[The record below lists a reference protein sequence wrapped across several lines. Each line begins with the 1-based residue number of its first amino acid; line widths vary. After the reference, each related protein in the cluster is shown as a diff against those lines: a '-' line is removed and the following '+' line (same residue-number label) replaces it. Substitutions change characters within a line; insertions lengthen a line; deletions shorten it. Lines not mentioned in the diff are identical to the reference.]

1 MAQRGS
7 DQHGPAR
14 DDELK
19 RELANELRAG
29 GPTRAEAWR
38 PWRAY
43 AVQHLWALGD
53 HAINQMPGG
62 GS

>member
-38 PWRAY
+38 EPE
-43 AVQHLWALGD
+43 
-53 HAINQMPGG
+53 MPEPDENPPDER
-62 GS
+62 S

>member
-7 DQHGPAR
+7 DQHGLAR

-29 GPTRAEAWR
+29 GPTRSQEWR
-38 PWRAY
+38 EPE
-43 AVQHLWALGD
+43 
-53 HAINQMPGG
+53 MPESDENPEDSRG
-62 GS
+62 

>member
-38 PWRAY
+38 EPE
-43 AVQHLWALGD
+43 
-53 HAINQMPGG
+53 MPEPDENP
-62 GS
+62 SEDRP